1 MVKLVNVYPNAPIT
15 TINPPIRTRMTN
27 VNMSVE
33 DIRKC
38 LIATAYV
45 EEILSGRRTIALD
58 FSNYNKNNDE
68 SEIVSVRFVDA
79 ANHIS
84 DPSTDSEIIVDAQ
97 HLNNVK
103 IDEDPDKDTN
113 SEVKVPEM
121 VQPEQPAE
129 TPTQSGNS
137 TETENVQ
144 PEQPAPVDEASAQS
158 DNISVTVEA
167 EDVEKQSAPA
177 DKVTAQS
184 NDSSDSAV
192 ETEKK
197 ATVKNIS
204 RNNSKKAYV
213 KPQNKK

>member
-129 TPTQSGNS
+129 TPIQSGNS

-184 NDSSDSAV
+184 NDSSDSVV

>member
-79 ANHIS
+79 ANHTS
-84 DPSTDSEIIVDAQ
+84 DPSTDSEIIVDTH

-144 PEQPAPVDEASAQS
+144 PEQPAPVDEASTQS

-204 RNNSKKAYV
+204 KNNSKKAYV

>member
-79 ANHIS
+79 ANHTS
-84 DPSTDSEIIVDAQ
+84 DPSTDSEIIVDTQ

-144 PEQPAPVDEASAQS
+144 PDQPAPVDEASAQS

-184 NDSSDSAV
+184 NDSSDSVV

>member
-79 ANHIS
+79 ANHTS
-84 DPSTDSEIIVDAQ
+84 DPSTDSEIIVDTQ

>member
-79 ANHIS
+79 ANHTS
-84 DPSTDSEIIVDAQ
+84 DPSTDSEIIVDTQ

-177 DKVTAQS
+177 DKVTVQS
-184 NDSSDSAV
+184 NDSSDSVV

>member
-79 ANHIS
+79 ANHTS
-84 DPSTDSEIIVDAQ
+84 DLSTDSEIIVDTQ

-144 PEQPAPVDEASAQS
+144 PEQSAPVDEASVQS

-184 NDSSDSAV
+184 NDSSDSVV

>member
-177 DKVTAQS
+177 DKVTTQS
-184 NDSSDSAV
+184 NDSSDSV
-192 ETEKK
+192 VGTEKK

>member
-1 MVKLVNVYPNAPIT
+1 MVKLVNVYPNSPIT

-129 TPTQSGNS
+129 TPIQSGNS

-144 PEQPAPVDEASAQS
+144 PEQSVPVDESSAQS

-184 NDSSDSAV
+184 NDSSDSVV

>member
-84 DPSTDSEIIVDAQ
+84 DPSTDSEIIVDTQ

-144 PEQPAPVDEASAQS
+144 PEQSAPVDEASAQS

-167 EDVEKQSAPA
+167 EDVEKQSVPA

-184 NDSSDSAV
+184 NDSSDSVV

>member
-1 MVKLVNVYPNAPIT
+1 MVKLVNVYPNSPIT

>member
-103 IDEDPDKDTN
+103 IDEDPNKDTN

-184 NDSSDSAV
+184 NDSSDSVV

>member
-84 DPSTDSEIIVDAQ
+84 DPSTDSEIIVDTQ

>member
-84 DPSTDSEIIVDAQ
+84 DPSTDSEIIVDTQ

-184 NDSSDSAV
+184 NDSSDSVV

>member
-121 VQPEQPAE
+121 VQPEQPAA

-184 NDSSDSAV
+184 NDSSDSVV

>member
-58 FSNYNKNNDE
+58 FSNYNKNNYE

-84 DPSTDSEIIVDAQ
+84 DPSTDSEIIVDTQ

-184 NDSSDSAV
+184 NDSSDSVV

>member
-144 PEQPAPVDEASAQS
+144 PEQSAPVDEASVQS

-184 NDSSDSAV
+184 NDSSDSVV

>member
-103 IDEDPDKDTN
+103 IDEDLDKDTN
-113 SEVKVPEM
+113 SEVKVPKM

-184 NDSSDSAV
+184 NDSSDSVV

>member
-113 SEVKVPEM
+113 AEVKVPEM
-121 VQPEQPAE
+121 VQPEQPVE

-177 DKVTAQS
+177 DKVTTQS
-184 NDSSDSAV
+184 NDSSDSVV

>member
-103 IDEDPDKDTN
+103 IDKDPDEDIN

-121 VQPEQPAE
+121 VQPDQPAE
-129 TPTQSGNS
+129 TPTQSGNT
-137 TETENVQ
+137 TEAENVQ
-144 PEQPAPVDEASAQS
+144 PDQPAQVDEASAQS
-158 DNISVTVEA
+158 DNISVTVE
-167 EDVEKQSAPA
+167 EDVEDQPA
-177 DKVTAQS
+177 QVDEASTQS
-184 NDSSDSAV
+184 NDASDSVV
-192 ETEKK
+192 ETENKTTIK
-197 ATVKNIS
+197 SIS

>member
-184 NDSSDSAV
+184 NDSSDSVV

>member
-79 ANHIS
+79 ANHTS
-84 DPSTDSEIIVDAQ
+84 DPSTDSEIIVDTQ

-121 VQPEQPAE
+121 VQPEQPAQ

-177 DKVTAQS
+177 DKVTAQP

>member
-129 TPTQSGNS
+129 TPIQSGNS

-144 PEQPAPVDEASAQS
+144 PEQSVPVDESSAQS

-184 NDSSDSAV
+184 NDSSDSVV

>member
-68 SEIVSVRFVDA
+68 SEIVSIRFVDA
-79 ANHIS
+79 ANHTS
-84 DPSTDSEIIVDAQ
+84 DPSTDSEIIVDTQ

>member
-1 MVKLVNVYPNAPIT
+1 
-15 TINPPIRTRMTN
+15 
-27 VNMSVE
+27 
-33 DIRKC
+33 
-38 LIATAYV
+38 
-45 EEILSGRRTIALD
+45 
-58 FSNYNKNNDE
+58 
-68 SEIVSVRFVDA
+68 
-79 ANHIS
+79 
-84 DPSTDSEIIVDAQ
+84 
-97 HLNNVK
+97 
-103 IDEDPDKDTN
+103 
-113 SEVKVPEM
+113 M

-129 TPTQSGNS
+129 TPTHSGNN

-184 NDSSDSAV
+184 NDSSDSVV

>member
-84 DPSTDSEIIVDAQ
+84 DPSTDSEIIVDTQ

-158 DNISVTVEA
+158 DNISITVEA
-167 EDVEKQSAPA
+167 EDVEKQSVPA

-184 NDSSDSAV
+184 NDLSDSVV

>member
-144 PEQPAPVDEASAQS
+144 PEQPAPVDEASTQS

-204 RNNSKKAYV
+204 KNNSKKAYV

>member
-79 ANHIS
+79 ANHTS
-84 DPSTDSEIIVDAQ
+84 DPSTDSETIVDAQ

-121 VQPEQPAE
+121 IQPEQPAE

-177 DKVTAQS
+177 DKVAAQS
-184 NDSSDSAV
+184 NDSSDSVV

>member
-79 ANHIS
+79 ANHTS

-158 DNISVTVEA
+158 DNISVAVEA

-177 DKVTAQS
+177 DKVTTQS
-184 NDSSDSAV
+184 NDSSDSVV